1 MNKANTP
8 RVLASISAITTVI
21 AAVSL
26 SVAMFSSS
34 VTLAVDLV
42 ALGLLAAFVHTRVD
56 RHRVNEALNNHIESI
71 QARDEALHARI
82 FQIVTWW
89 QADIQAIA
97 NGTPRPDPTAVLRD
111 QPPSPRRGDEELE
124 REEQL
129 P

>member
-8 RVLASISAITTVI
+8 RVLASITAITTVI
-21 AAVSL
+21 AVVSL

-42 ALGLLAAFVHTRVD
+42 ALGLLAAFVATRVD
-56 RHRVNEALNNHIESI
+56 RHRVNEALNAHIESI
-71 QARDEALHARI
+71 KARDEALHARI
-82 FQIVTWW
+82 FQVVTWW

-97 NGTPRPDPTAVLRD
+97 NGAPRPDPTAVLRD
-111 QPPSPRRGDEELE
+111 QPPNPRRGEED
-124 REEQL
+124 RETEQQR